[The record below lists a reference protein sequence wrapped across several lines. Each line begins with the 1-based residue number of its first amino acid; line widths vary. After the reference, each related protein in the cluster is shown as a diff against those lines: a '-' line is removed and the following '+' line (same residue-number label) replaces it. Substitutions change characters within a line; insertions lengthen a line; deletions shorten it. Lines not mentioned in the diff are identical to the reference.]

1 MTVRECVVHGDIAS
15 EHIVQF
21 FDSDESRAEC
31 VAEFIADGFRAG
43 EPTVVVARPQNWT
56 NVFEQLESRGIPVKD
71 AVGDGLI
78 VVKDA
83 ADTLRRLSRSGFPD
97 PEAFENVIGKVMAGV
112 ARRANG
118 RVRAYGEMV
127 DMLAQR
133 GELTEAVA
141 LEGLWN
147 RLGERVPFF
156 LLCGYSAAHFV
167 ATSTH
172 RALRDI
178 CATHSGVHRH
188 TQDPLA
194 SWLLNSAHNAPGI
207 AGLIH

>member
-1 MTVRECVVHGDIAS
+1 MTVRERVVHGPIAS

-21 FDSDESRAEC
+21 FDGDDSRADC
-31 VAEFIADGFRAG
+31 VAEFLAEGYREG
-43 EPTVVVARPQNWT
+43 EPSIVVATPANWAGA
-56 NVFEQLESRGIPVKD
+56 VERLGDHGVPVNK
-71 AVGDGLI
+71 AIRNGMI
-78 VVKDA
+78 VVRDA
-83 ADTLRRLSRSGFPD
+83 TDTLRRLSRNGSPD
-97 PEAFENVIGKVMAGV
+97 PVAFEAVVAKTVAGL
-112 ARRANG
+112 ARGG

-133 GELTEAVA
+133 GEMADA
-141 LEGLWN
+141 IKLESLWN
-147 RLGERVPFF
+147 RLGERVPLF

-178 CATHSGVHRH
+178 CTSHTAVRRH

-194 SWLLNSAHNAPGI
+194 NWLLNSAHNAPG
-207 AGLIH
+207 AAATTH

>member
-1 MTVRECVVHGDIAS
+1 MSVRESVVRGGVSS

-31 VAEFIADGFRAG
+31 VAEFIADGFHAG

-56 NVFEQLESRGIPVKD
+56 NVFERLEARDVPVKD
-71 AVGDGLI
+71 AVADGLI

-83 ADTLRRLSRSGFPD
+83 GDTLRRLSRNGTPD
-97 PEAFENVIGKVMAGV
+97 AAAFENIVGKALADL

-127 DMLAQR
+127 DLLAQR
-133 GELTEAVA
+133 GELTEAIA
-141 LEGLWN
+141 LETLWN
-147 RLGERVPFF
+147 DLGERVPFF

-167 ATSTH
+167 ATSAH
-172 RALRDI
+172 RALREI
-178 CATHSGVHRH
+178 CASHSGVHRH
-188 TQDPLA
+188 AQDPLA
-194 SWLLNSAHNAPGI
+194 SWLLNSAHNASGA
-207 AGLIH
+207 AGLTH